1 MAVLAETTTKTT
13 TGQKRRGVH
22 MGRPVV
28 EAPPDFEET
37 VIAWEKKK
45 ITMEEAMKRCGIGET
60 TFYRRRREM
69 RLIKGKSC

>member
-1 MAVLAETTTKTT
+1 
-13 TGQKRRGVH
+13 

-28 EAPPDFEET
+28 EAPPDFEVT

-45 ITMEEAMKRCGIGET
+45 ITMKEAMKRCGIGET